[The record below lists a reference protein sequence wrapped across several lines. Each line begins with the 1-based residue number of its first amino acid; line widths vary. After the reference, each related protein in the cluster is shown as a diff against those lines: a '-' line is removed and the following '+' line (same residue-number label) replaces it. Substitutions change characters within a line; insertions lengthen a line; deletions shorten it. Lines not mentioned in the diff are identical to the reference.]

1 MNEVFAVLREMFSS
15 FISTGSYTFIGV
27 PTDKGFN
34 VFAEYSVSGLQ
45 GGTKY
50 QKSNT
55 VTVPAATAKPKIKIG
70 GVYKQVTDT
79 YVKVGGAYKQVTEIY
94 VKVGGVYKKIIN

>member
-55 VTVPAATAKPKIKIG
+55 VIVSAVARPKI
-70 GVYKQVTDT
+70 
-79 YVKVGGAYKQVTEIY
+79 KVGGAYKNVTNTHIKVSGAYKQVKEIY
-94 VKVGGVYKKIIN
+94 VKVGGVYKKIVN

>member
-15 FISTGSYTFIGV
+15 FISTESYTFIGV

-55 VTVPAATAKPKIKIG
+55 VIVPALARPKVSGAYKNVTNTYIK
-70 GVYKQVTDT
+70 VS
-79 YVKVGGAYKQVTEIY
+79 GAYKQVTEIY
-94 VKVGGVYKKIIN
+94 VKVNGIYKRIVN

>member
-34 VFAEYSVSGLQ
+34 VFAKYSVSGLQ

-55 VTVPAATAKPKIKIG
+55 VTVPAVVRPKI
-70 GVYKQVTDT
+70 
-79 YVKVGGAYKQVTEIY
+79 KVGGAYKNVTNTYIKVSGAYKQVIEVY
-94 VKVGGVYKKIIN
+94 VKVGVVYYPK

>member
-15 FISTGSYTFIGV
+15 FIFTGSYTFIGV

-55 VTVPAATAKPKIKIG
+55 VTVPAVARPKIKVG
-70 GVYKQVTDT
+70 GAYKNVTNT
-79 YVKVGGAYKQVTEIY
+79 YIKVSGAYKQVTEIY
-94 VKVGGVYKKIIN
+94 VKVGGVYKKIVN

>member
-55 VTVPAATAKPKIKIG
+55 VTVPAVARPKIKVG
-70 GVYKQVTDT
+70 GAYKNVTNT
-79 YVKVGGAYKQVTEIY
+79 HIKVSGAYKQVTEIY
-94 VKVGGVYKKIIN
+94 VKVNGIYKRIVN

>member
-55 VTVPAATAKPKIKIG
+55 VIVSAVARPKI
-70 GVYKQVTDT
+70 
-79 YVKVGGAYKQVTEIY
+79 KVGGAYKNVTNTYIKVSGAYKQVKEIY
-94 VKVGGVYKKIIN
+94 VKVGGVYKKIVN

>member
-55 VTVPAATAKPKIKIG
+55 VIVSAVARPKIKVG
-70 GVYKQVTDT
+70 GAYKNVTNT
-79 YVKVGGAYKQVTEIY
+79 HIKVSGAYKQVTEIY
-94 VKVGGVYKKIIN
+94 VKVNGIYKRIVN

>member
-55 VTVPAATAKPKIKIG
+55 VIVSAVARPKI
-70 GVYKQVTDT
+70 
-79 YVKVGGAYKQVTEIY
+79 KVGGAYKNVTNTYIKVSGAYKQVIEVY
-94 VKVGGVYKKIIN
+94 VKVGGVYCPK

>member
-34 VFAEYSVSGLQ
+34 VFAEYSAPGLQ

-55 VTVPAATAKPKIKIG
+55 VTVPAVVRPKI
-70 GVYKQVTDT
+70 
-79 YVKVGGAYKQVTEIY
+79 KVGGAYKNVTNTYIKVSGAYKQVKEIY
-94 VKVGGVYKKIIN
+94 VKVGGVYKKIVN

>member
-34 VFAEYSVSGLQ
+34 VFAEYYSVSGLQ

-55 VTVPAATAKPKIKIG
+55 VTVPAVVRPKIKVG
-70 GVYKQVTDT
+70 GDYKNVTNT
-79 YVKVGGAYKQVTEIY
+79 HIKVSGAYKQVTEIY
-94 VKVGGVYKKIIN
+94 VKVNGIYKRIVN

>member
-55 VTVPAATAKPKIKIG
+55 VTVPAVARPKIKVG
-70 GVYKQVTDT
+70 GAYKNVTKT
-79 YVKVGGAYKQVTEIY
+79 HIKVSGAYKQVTEIY
-94 VKVGGVYKKIIN
+94 VNINGVYKKIVN